1 MDIKTNQLV
10 HFLLVEIHCFNPKQS
25 PNLHV
30 DLLNIL
36 DELNVEEFSRF
47 KWLLRNGPQ
56 SRGFR
61 VRESAEREEVVDRL
75 LHRYSPE
82 EVLQAAK
89 TTLKIIGRNDLVERL

>member
-1 MDIKTNQLV
+1 MV
-10 HFLLVEIHCFNPKQS
+10 A
-25 PNLHV
+25 
-30 DLLNIL
+30 
-36 DELNVEEFSRF
+36 EE
-47 KWLLRNGPQ
+47 Q